1 MTASQAAPA
10 AGAVLSAF
18 PEATVP
24 ADAPMYRSH
33 AATRGAW
40 YYDNGAEG
48 RFNLHG
54 DRGTCCTA
62 SSVDT
67 AVREKVRGRVS
78 RTGVISRDLAD
89 SFVVS
94 IVSAPTEHRCAAVN
108 HVDAAKHGIV
118 RELTT
123 MADYT
128 VPQAWAKAFEDAG
141 FDGVF
146 YGSAYTTGDPAAYA
160 LFGDAGV
167 PDPSAGHTATH
178 HMSGEEACKALGWTV
193 ANTPVTRSMTVIP

>member
-10 AGAVLSAF
+10 AGAALNAF
-18 PEATVP
+18 PEVTVP
-24 ADAPMYRSH
+24 AGTAMYRSH
-33 AATRGAW
+33 STSRGAW
-40 YYDNGAEG
+40 YFDNGDEG

-54 DRGTCCTA
+54 ARGTCCTA

-67 AVREKVRGRVS
+67 AVREKVRGRAS
-78 RTGVISRDLAD
+78 RTGVVSRDLAD

-94 IVSAPTEHRCAAVN
+94 IVTAPTEHRCAAVN
-108 HVDAAKHGIV
+108 HVDAAKHGVV

-123 MADYT
+123 MPDYS

-146 YGSAYTTGDPAAYA
+146 YGSAFTTGEPAAYA

-167 PDPSAGHTATH
+167 PDPSAGHTAAH
-178 HMSGEEACKALGWTV
+178 YMGGEEACKDLGWTV
-193 ANTPVTRSMTVIP
+193 ANRPVTRNMTVIS

>member
-1 MTASQAAPA
+1 MTAKQAAPA
-10 AGAVLSAF
+10 AGAVRSAF
-18 PEATVP
+18 PVATVP
-24 ADAPMYRSH
+24 AATPMYRSH
-33 AATRGAW
+33 GAGRGAW
-40 YYDNGAEG
+40 YYDNGMEG

-54 DRGTCCTA
+54 ARGTCCTA

-78 RTGVISRDLAD
+78 RTGVVSRDLAD

-123 MADYT
+123 MPDYS
-128 VPQAWAKAFEDAG
+128 VPQAWAQAFEDAG

-146 YGSAYTTGDPAAYA
+146 YGSAFTTGDPAAYA
-160 LFGDAGV
+160 LFGDAGA
-167 PDPSAGHTATH
+167 PDPSAGHTAVH
-178 HMSGEEACKALGWTV
+178 HMSGDQACKDLGWTV
-193 ANTPVTRSMTVIP
+193 ANTPVTAGMTVIR